1 MSGNNSV
8 PFGSFGFKVL
18 VTLGDGKD
26 SKGTACFQ
34 EVSGLSA
41 SLNVEDVVEGGRNNT
56 TRKMIGVASFSNIT
70 LKRGLCSDTMFKW
83 IKSYIEGNFTQR
95 MSGCIQLL
103 GDDGKPVKE
112 FKFKNGIPVK
122 WDGPSLSVS
131 SDAIATESLEI
142 AHEGLE
148 LS

>member
-1 MSGNNSV
+1 MSKGETSSV
-8 PFGSFGFKVL
+8 PFGSFGFKVI
-18 VTLGDGKD
+18 VSAGEGM
-26 SKGTACFQ
+26 ACFQ

-41 SLNVEDVVEGGRNNT
+41 QLNVEDVVEGGRNNT
-56 TRKMIGVASFSNIT
+56 TRKLIGVASYSNIT
-70 LKRGLCSDTMFKW
+70 LKRGLCSDSMFQW
-83 IKSYIEGNFTQR
+83 IKSYIEGNFKERLCGT
-95 MSGCIQLL
+95 IQIL
-103 GDDGKPVKE
+103 GDDGKKVVKQ

-148 LS
+148 LA